1 MNFNDILEVN
11 AKAGLYTLV
20 KDKNDN
26 FQLFST
32 RDGNGNLRI
41 SGWRNTEKKAVNF
54 QGCSGHSNGYSA
66 EDINEYVKNG
76 NWKVVRTI
84 HPIELMP
91 CNYEEGQKV
100 KILPNAEKEC
110 ERLGFSWNIDREQ
123 MAEDGFGFIDKR
135 NGSDWEIW
143 DKDKTNYYWFPE
155 TCIAPFIEEEKEE
168 EMVNIKISKSTLEE
182 LRKIGI
188 KVIEK

>member
-41 SGWRNTEKKAVNF
+41 SGWRNTEKEAIEN
-54 QGCSGHSNGYSA
+54 QGNDSGYSA
-66 EDINEYVKNG
+66 EYINRMADKG

-110 ERLGFSWNIDREQ
+110 EKLELAWDDFKEQ
-123 MAEDGFGFIDKR
+123 IVKDGFGFIEER
-135 NGSDWEIW
+135 EGFDWQVW
-143 DKDKTNYYWFPE
+143 NKDKTDWHWFPE
-155 TCIAPFIEEEKEE
+155 TRIAPFIEEEKEE

-188 KVIEK
+188 KVGV